1 MATLKTRTA
10 GGATEASK
18 ASPGLGEAAARAAWR
33 SLAQAGQG
41 RGSERLLRTGRP
53 PSLGRLEDKNKPN
66 PPQEQLSRL
75 PPPAPG
81 RGSVPLFPPAPGAF
95 WWGGSQEEAGED
107 VLSRPEAE
115 DVKPPLP
122 LGRPSWRKLRRLQG
136 RPRTGPGPEAPSP
149 RPEGPRGEG
158 GGAGKPAGS
167 PPRQLGASGR
177 TRPQGGHCSRV
188 MGASPP
194 ISCCWASS

>member
-81 RGSVPLFPPAPGAF
+81 RGSVPLFPPPRRFLVGRVTGGGGGGRPFSPRGRRCETPAAPRAALL
-95 WWGGSQEEAGED
+95 EEAA
-107 VLSRPEAE
+107 EAA
-115 DVKPPLP
+115 
-122 LGRPSWRKLRRLQG
+122 
-136 RPRTGPGPEAPSP
+136 GPTSDRA
-149 RPEGPRGEG
+149 
-158 GGAGKPAGS
+158 GA
-167 PPRQLGASGR
+167 
-177 TRPQGGHCSRV
+177 
-188 MGASPP
+188 
-194 ISCCWASS
+194 

>member
-81 RGSVPLFPPAPGAF
+81 RGSVPLFPP
-95 WWGGSQEEAGED
+95 
-107 VLSRPEAE
+107 
-115 DVKPPLP
+115 PPALF
-122 LGRPSWRKLRRLQG
+122 G
-136 RPRTGPGPEAPSP
+136 
-149 RPEGPRGEG
+149 GEG
-158 GGAGKPAGS
+158 H
-167 PPRQLGASGR
+167 RRRRGR
-177 TRPQGGHCSRV
+177 TSFLAQRPK
-188 MGASPP
+188 M
-194 ISCCWASS
+194 